1 MAAQQREE
9 AIMTSYEI
17 DGVVPVVHPTAFV
30 HETASLIGDVIVGP
44 GCYIGPFASLRGDFG
59 RIVVGEESNVQ
70 DSCVLHAYPAA
81 DTVLDPHSHIGHAAV
96 LHGCQI
102 GSYAMVGI
110 GSVILDGA
118 WIGEEALV
126 GAGALVTAGM
136 IIPPATLVL
145 GSPAKII
152 RELDQDTLD
161 WKRNGVRIYAEL
173 AQRSLRGLRAVEP
186 LTSPEEDRARVST
199 GRDVSVPL
207 HERRSAGGETT

>member
-1 MAAQQREE
+1 VRQHDEPLV
-9 AIMTSYEI
+9 TSYEI
-17 DGVVPVVHPTAFV
+17 DGVVPVVDPTAFV

-81 DTVLDPHSHIGHAAV
+81 DAVLDPHSHIGHAAV
-96 LHGCQI
+96 LHGCHV

-118 WIGEEALV
+118 DVGEEALV

-136 IIPPATLVL
+136 IIPPAMLVL
-145 GSPAKII
+145 GSPAKVI
-152 RELDQDTLD
+152 RALDEDTLA

-173 AQRSLRGLRAVEP
+173 AQRSLRGLRRVEP
-186 LTSPEEDRARVST
+186 LAAPEANRLRVST

-207 HERRSAGGETT
+207 HERRLASGQTP